1 MIPDIFVEKWR
12 QNVPWKTHA
21 MVEQD
26 LIISRALVCL
36 YSDPTISNSLVF
48 RGGTALNKLFLKPPA
63 RYSEDLD
70 FVQKR
75 AEPIGDTLSAI
86 RNALGPWLGEPKRKI
101 TERGA
106 KLIYKY
112 TSIDGSPA
120 KLKIEINTTEHF
132 QVLDLLKIPYTVISE
147 WFSGECNVETYQLE
161 ELMATKLRALYQRR
175 KGRDLFDLWW
185 VSSKNQIDGAKMID
199 IFNKYCQ
206 SDNRIIFRDLFC
218 ENLEQKR
225 TNKDFQTDMHVLL
238 PLDFEWSFEDTFQ
251 YVLHNIISKI
261 QDKTSSDLK
270 QNKEEFEET
279 VIEII

>member
-12 QNVPWKTHA
+12 QHVPWKTPA

-26 LIISRALVCL
+26 LIISRALICL
-36 YSDPTISNSLVF
+36 FSEPKISNTLVF

-63 RYSEDLD
+63 RYSEDID

-75 AEPIGDTLSAI
+75 AEPIGETLSAI
-86 RNALGPWLGEPKRKI
+86 RNALSPWLGEPKRKI

-132 QVLDLLKIPYTVISE
+132 QVLDLLQIPYSITSG
-147 WFSGECNVETYQLE
+147 WFSGECHIETYQLE
-161 ELMATKLRALYQRR
+161 ELIATKLRALYQRR

-185 VSSKNQIDGAKMID
+185 VSTNNQIDHPKMID
-199 IFNKYCQ
+199 IFRKYCQ
-206 SDNRIIFRDLFC
+206 NDNRIIFKDLFY

-225 TNKDFQTDMHVLL
+225 TNQDFQTDMHVLL
-238 PLDFEWSFEDTFQ
+238 PVDSKWNFEEAFE
-251 YVLHNIISKI
+251 YVLHNIINKI
-261 QDKTSSDLK
+261 PDKTSFDSKKIID
-270 QNKEEFEET
+270 EFERSAIET
-279 VIEII
+279 M

>member
-12 QNVPWKTHA
+12 QHVPWKTPA

-26 LIISRALVCL
+26 LIISRALICL
-36 YSDPTISNSLVF
+36 FSEPKISNTLVF

-63 RYSEDLD
+63 RYSEDID

-75 AEPIGDTLSAI
+75 AEPIGETLSAI
-86 RNALGPWLGEPKRKI
+86 RNALNPWLGEPKRKI

-112 TSIDGSPA
+112 TSIEGSPA

-132 QVLDLLKIPYTVISE
+132 QVLDLLQIPYSITSG
-147 WFSGECNVETYQLE
+147 WFSGECIIETYQLE

-185 VSSKNQIDGAKMID
+185 ISSKNKIDSSKMID
-199 IFNKYCQ
+199 IFKLYCQ
-206 SDNRIIFRDLFC
+206 NDNRLIFKDLFYD
-218 ENLEQKR
+218 NLEQKR
-225 TNKDFQTDMHVLL
+225 TNQDFQTDMHVLL
-238 PLDFEWSFEDTFQ
+238 PVDSKWNFEEAFE
-251 YVLHNIISKI
+251 YVLHNIINKI
-261 QDKTSSDLK
+261 PDKTSFDSKKIID
-270 QNKEEFEET
+270 EFERSAIET
-279 VIEII
+279 M